1 MDILPYLLIAYG
13 TYVVG
18 TASPGPA
25 NLAIMA
31 TSMEAGRTAG
41 VAMAFGVVSGSVM
54 WGTVAALGLGAL
66 LEASA
71 TALVVMKVMGGLYLL
86 WLAFRAARGALSK
99 TAVELPSGPATG
111 VTMTLRRHYLR
122 GLGIHL
128 VNPKAVFVWMAI
140 ITLGLPVGAPPV
152 LAALIVAGCAV
163 LGVLVFVT
171 YAIVFSSAPV
181 VRIYAGLRRWISAVI
196 ALFFGAAGT
205 RLLLS

>member
-1 MDILPYLLIAYG
+1 MDIVPYLLVAYG

-31 TSMEAGRTAG
+31 TSMEAGRASG
-41 VAMAFGVVSGSVM
+41 VAMALGVVSGSVM
-54 WGTVAALGLGAL
+54 WGVVAALGLGAL

-71 TALVVMKVMGGLYLL
+71 TVLVVMKVMGGLYLL
-86 WLAFRAARGALSK
+86 WLAYRAARGALS
-99 TAVELPSGPATG
+99 TAPIEVPAGPARG
-111 VTMTLRRHYLR
+111 APPTLRRHYLR

-152 LAALIVAGCAV
+152 LAALIVAGCAA
-163 LGVLVFVT
+163 LGVVVFVT
-171 YAIVFSSAPV
+171 YALVFSSAPV
-181 VRIYAGLRRWISAVI
+181 VRVYAGLRRWIGAVI